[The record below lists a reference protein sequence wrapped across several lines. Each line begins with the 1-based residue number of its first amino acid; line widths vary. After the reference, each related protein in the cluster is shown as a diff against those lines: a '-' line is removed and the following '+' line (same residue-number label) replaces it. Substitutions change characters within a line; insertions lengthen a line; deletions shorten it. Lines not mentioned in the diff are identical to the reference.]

1 MHLVPAG
8 QAHRRVI
15 DEERVCQAIE
25 AVGDTGGVREWA
37 RRFALLADPGRL
49 ALLTAINAV
58 PDISVS
64 DLAIAAGMNDTAVS
78 QALRLLR
85 AAGVVTARK
94 DARVMRY
101 RLIDDTVRALLTMR
115 RQDTPPPVPSRSTVQ
130 RE

>member
-1 MHLVPAG
+1 MHLIPAEH
-8 QAHRRVI
+8 AHRRVI
-15 DEERVCQAIE
+15 DEERVCEAIE
-25 AVGDTGGVREWA
+25 AVGDPQEVRARA

-58 PDISVS
+58 PHISVS

-94 DARVMRY
+94 DSRVMRY
-101 RLIDDTVRALLTMR
+101 RLIDDAVRDLL
-115 RQDTPPPVPSRSTVQ
+115 DATPGSPRTGP
-130 RE
+130 